1 MCDTVTFHLSIG
13 GRVQGVGYRDGLRL
27 QAERL
32 GITGW
37 VRNRRDGTVEAVIRG
52 PRDAVEALLG
62 WARIGPPAA
71 RVAEVTV
78 QQAPVA
84 LQRTYTGFERLPTA

>member
-1 MCDTVTFHLSIG
+1 VADTVTLHVSIG
-13 GRVQGVGYRDGLRL
+13 GLVQGVGYRDGLRL
-27 QAERL
+27 QADRL

-37 VRNRRDGTVEAVIRG
+37 VRNRRDGTVEAVVRG
-52 PRDAVEALLG
+52 RRDAVESLLA
-62 WARIGPPAA
+62 WVRVGPPAA

-84 LQRTYTGFERLPTA
+84 LQRNYTGFECLPTT

>member
-1 MCDTVTFHLSIG
+1 MTDTVTFHVSIDG
-13 GRVQGVGYRDGLRL
+13 LVQGVGYRDGLRL

-37 VRNRRDGTVEAVIRG
+37 VRNRRDGTVEAVVRG
-52 PRDAVEALLG
+52 RSDAVEALLA
-62 WARIGPPAA
+62 WVRVGPPSA

-78 QQAPVA
+78 QHVPVA
-84 LQRTYTGFERLPTA
+84 LQRNYATFERLPTT